1 MTREE
6 INNLIKQI
14 DLIKDILI
22 DEKISLGEN
31 PDNEIGQAIYELKK
45 VIDKLLKLKQLKKRD

>member
-6 INNLIKQI
+6 INNLINELDSIRNILIAKQI
-14 DLIKDILI
+14 
-22 DEKISLGEN
+22 SLREN

-45 VIDKLLKLKQLKKRD
+45 VIDKLLELK

>member
-22 DEKISLGEN
+22 AEQISLGEN
-31 PDNEIGQAIYELKK
+31 PDKEIGQAIYELKK
-45 VIDKLLKLKQLKKRD
+45 VIDKILELK

>member
-1 MTREE
+1 MTGEE

-45 VIDKLLKLKQLKKRD
+45 VIDKLLKLK

>member
-22 DEKISLGEN
+22 AKQISLGEN
-31 PDNEIGQAIYELKK
+31 PDNEIGKAIYELEK
-45 VIDKLLKLKQLKKRD
+45 VIDKLLKLK

>member
-6 INNLIKQI
+6 INNLIKEI

-22 DEKISLGEN
+22 AKQISLGKN
-31 PDNEIGQAIYELKK
+31 PDNEIGQAIDKLKK
-45 VIDKLLKLKQLKKRD
+45 VIDKLLELK

>member
-14 DLIKDILI
+14 DLIKEILI
-22 DEKISLGEN
+22 AEQINLGGN
-31 PDNEIGQAIYELKK
+31 PDKETGQAIYELKK
-45 VIDKLLKLKQLKKRD
+45 VIDKILELK

>member
-6 INNLIKQI
+6 INNLINQI

-22 DEKISLGEN
+22 DEQISLGEN

-45 VIDKLLKLKQLKKRD
+45 VLDK